1 MQYLR
6 AAKLNIVVLLLF
18 LLPLISIVFKL
29 VNFKEALFGK
39 PIVTERLIVSQEFK
53 TNQGDLDTTNVLLPF
68 QSSHQRVSAEQIQSS
83 AANFFVKELNGQR
96 CLKITPNADRQSIS
110 YSFEFNGK
118 AIKYEVDPTLYYN
131 EKRNTFLKDFLFR
144 SFYEANGNQWVFEEK
159 LKSESINYRL
169 VCGYDTA
176 EEKPQLKK
184 WIEVQIGDK
193 WVPFDIP
200 KGLFA
205 EIPATYVDLG
215 PVDSFS
221 YTEPDSLKTI
231 VSKELFINPDLIQDA
246 SRVPMNFLF
255 FVEIFNLS
263 DTPPNILAIILLT
276 PLVLMI
282 ITIFRN
288 AIGVQTFGTFLPLLI
303 GISFVTTGLV
313 FGVLFFLVII
323 AITGL
328 LHYPLM
334 KFGLLNLPKIA
345 IVLTILVVAFLLL
358 IYALFKLDIS
368 WALGTSL
375 FPMVILIF
383 AAENFIKAS
392 SSKGYIHATGLALKT
407 LFLSLFCFVI
417 YKSVAFAYVFL
428 VFPELLLCV
437 IAINLSLGTWIGLR
451 MSEIV
456 RFRSIVK

>member
-1 MQYLR
+1 M
-6 AAKLNIVVLLLF
+6 
-18 LLPLISIVFKL
+18 
-29 VNFKEALFGK
+29 
-39 PIVTERLIVSQEFK
+39 
-53 TNQGDLDTTNVLLPF
+53 
-68 QSSHQRVSAEQIQSS
+68 
-83 AANFFVKELNGQR
+83 KELNGQR
-96 CLKITPNADRQSIS
+96 CLKIIPNADRHSIS

-184 WIEVQIGDK
+184 WLEVHIGDK

-221 YTEPDSLKTI
+221 YKEPDSMKTT
-231 VSKELFINPDLIQDA
+231 VSKELFINPELIQDA
-246 SRVPMNFLF
+246 SCVPMNLLF
-255 FVEIFNLS
+255 FAEIFKLS
-263 DTPPNILAIILLT
+263 DTPFSSLAIILLT

-288 AIGVQTFGTFLPLLI
+288 AIGVQTFGTFFPLLI
-303 GISFVTTGLV
+303 GISFLATGLV
-313 FGVLFFLVII
+313 FGVLFYLVII
-323 AITGL
+323 AATGL

-334 KFGLLNLPKIA
+334 RSGLLNLPKIA
-345 IVLTILVVAFLLL
+345 IVLTILVLAFLLL
-358 IYALFKLDIS
+358 MYAGFKLNIS
-368 WALGTSL
+368 LASGISI
-375 FPMVILIF
+375 FSMVITLF
-383 AAENFIKAS
+383 AAENFVKAT
-392 SSKGYIHATGLALKT
+392 SSKGYFYATGLALKT
-407 LFLSLFCFVI
+407 LLLSLFCFVI
-417 YKSVAFAYVFL
+417 YKSIAFTYIFM

-451 MSEIV
+451 MSEIM
-456 RFRSIVK
+456 RFRSLVK